1 MVLENLELISIH
13 ISVDQNTEI
22 KNRLPSIVNLF
33 LTKMQGQFKG
43 DSIGFQGVLRQLDIH
58 MQSEIKQNFDIYH
71 ASYTK
76 INPKWIIDLKVK
88 CKATNI

>member
-22 KNRLPSIVNLF
+22 KTRLTSIVNLL

-58 MQSEIKQNFDIYH
+58 MQSEMKPNFDIYH
-71 ASYTK
+71 TSYAK
-76 INPKWIIDLKVK
+76 INPQWIIELKVK
-88 CKATNI
+88 CKAMNI